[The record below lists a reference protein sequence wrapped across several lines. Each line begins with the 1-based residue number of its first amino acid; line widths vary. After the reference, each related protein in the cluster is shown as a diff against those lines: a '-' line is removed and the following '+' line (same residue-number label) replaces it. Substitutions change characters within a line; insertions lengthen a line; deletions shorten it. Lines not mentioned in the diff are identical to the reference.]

1 MCSGLCAESVKSP
14 LCKMCCHLLLLRDRI
29 PIRDSGYFSHLTS
42 SPLILREEVNL
53 LRCNIKFSVIVV
65 VERVLFVT
73 AQARNR
79 EAREVN
85 ITAGRRSDW
94 TVIN

>member
-1 MCSGLCAESVKSP
+1 MCYGLCAESVKSP
-14 LCKMCCHLLLLRDRI
+14 LCKMCVSSFLLRDRI
-29 PIRDSGYFSHLTS
+29 PSRDSGYFSHLTS

-53 LRCNIKFSVIVV
+53 RCNIKFSVIVV
-65 VERVLFVT
+65 DERVLFVT

-79 EAREVN
+79 EAREVD